1 MGALLVLLSVIVV
14 VFDVVVVVVVVVLLH
29 NPLLCYPRGALI
41 GLRGRGEMT
50 PQVPQSRNFRNLEAS
65 QT

>member
-1 MGALLVLLSVIVV
+1 MGALLVLLSVVV
-14 VFDVVVVVVVVVLLH
+14 VDVVVVVVVLLH